1 MMPPLYLNKE
11 LKMKNKD
18 KDNIVQFPKSSRVES
33 ILRMIQEGQLGP
45 IKPTTAVQNKITHLQ
60 GQIGALWLS
69 IPDQGEVTDDPQP
82 WEPWMLKSIVQTLN
96 ELDKFLVD
104 WYRDEDR

>member
-1 MMPPLYLNKE
+1 MKN
-11 LKMKNKD
+11 KNKD
-18 KDNIVQFPKSSRVES
+18 KDNVVKFPKSSRVES
-33 ILRMIQEGQLGP
+33 ILHMIQEGQLGL
-45 IKPTTAVQNKITHLQ
+45 IKPTTAVQDKIQHLQ

-69 IPDQGEVTDDPQP
+69 IPDQGEVTDDPQS

>member
-1 MMPPLYLNKE
+1 MT
-11 LKMKNKD
+11 D
-18 KDNIVQFPKSSRVES
+18 QDNIIKFPTKRAEDILEAIRKSMLAQGLNELNQRTP
-33 ILRMIQEGQLGP
+33 IQD
-45 IKPTTAVQNKITHLQ
+45 KITHLQ

-69 IPDQGEVTDDPQP
+69 IPDQGEKTDDPQS

>member
-1 MMPPLYLNKE
+1 MT
-11 LKMKNKD
+11 D
-18 KDNIVQFPKSSRVES
+18 QDNIIKFPTKRAEDILEAIRKSMLEQGLNELNQRTP
-33 ILRMIQEGQLGP
+33 IQD
-45 IKPTTAVQNKITHLQ
+45 KITHLQ

-69 IPDQGEVTDDPQP
+69 IPDQGEKTDDPQS

>member
-1 MMPPLYLNKE
+1 
-11 LKMKNKD
+11 MKNN
-18 KDNIVQFPKSSRVES
+18 DNIIKFPKKRAED
-33 ILRMIQEGQLGP
+33 ILEAIRKRILINGLNDINPPTPIQS
-45 IKPTTAVQNKITHLQ
+45 KITHLQ

-69 IPDQGEVTDDPQP
+69 IPDHGEKVDNPQP

>member
-1 MMPPLYLNKE
+1 MT
-11 LKMKNKD
+11 D
-18 KDNIVQFPKSSRVES
+18 KDNVINISSGRAKDVIKAIRES
-33 ILRMIQEGQLGP
+33 QLAQGLNELNQRTPIQD
-45 IKPTTAVQNKITHLQ
+45 KITHLQ

-69 IPDQGEVTDDPQP
+69 IPNEGTNIEDPDE

>member
-1 MMPPLYLNKE
+1 MT
-11 LKMKNKD
+11 D
-18 KDNIVQFPKSSRVES
+18 QDNIIKFPTKRAEDILEAIRKSMLEQGLNELNQRTP
-33 ILRMIQEGQLGP
+33 IQD
-45 IKPTTAVQNKITHLQ
+45 KITHLQ